1 MRIQTIDIAGFRGIS
16 ELSLDFSEQIN
27 VLAGING
34 AGKSAVLDC
43 TAIMLSRLIG
53 RIRSSTGT
61 EGFFS
66 ESDMNNDVYETQNS
80 T

>member
-1 MRIQTIDIAGFRGIS
+1 MRIQSIDIAGFRGIS
-16 ELSLDFSEQIN
+16 ELSLDFSEKIN

-61 EGFFS
+61 GRFFP